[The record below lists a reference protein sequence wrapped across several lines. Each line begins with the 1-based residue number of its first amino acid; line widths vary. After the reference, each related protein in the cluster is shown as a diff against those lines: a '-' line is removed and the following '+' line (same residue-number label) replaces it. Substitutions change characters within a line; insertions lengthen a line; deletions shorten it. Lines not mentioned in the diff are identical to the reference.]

1 MPTLCD
7 VQRWGGPLPWVI
19 DRTLRDVSRLLF
31 AIVLTVVACVGCDS
45 KGAKSET
52 DKTQQR
58 FDCAAANL
66 AAAGASTTIQC

>member
-1 MPTLCD
+1 MTNIA
-7 VQRWGGPLPWVI
+7 G
-19 DRTLRDVSRLLF
+19 RTLADVRRLLF
-31 AIVLTVVACVGCDS
+31 VIVLTVVVCAGCDT

-58 FDCAAANL
+58 FDSAAANI

>member
-1 MPTLCD
+1 MRRIAL
-7 VQRWGGPLPWVI
+7 
-19 DRTLRDVSRLLF
+19 
-31 AIVLTVVACVGCDS
+31 AIVLTVVMCAGCDA

-58 FDCAAANL
+58 FDCAAVNL